1 MFLVVNTDCCFV
13 DLQITLSKKHTIV
26 AVDINILDVND
37 HTPVF
42 NRDVYDITVDES
54 TQQGMT
60 QLHRTGLNRLVSR

>member
-1 MFLVVNTDCCFV
+1 MFLVVNTDCYFV

-26 AVDINILDVND
+26 AVDIDILDVND

-42 NRDVYDITVDES
+42 NRDVYDIAVDES

-60 QLHRTGLNRLVSR
+60 